1 LHYKADVEAAEY
13 SFSTPIRHGF
23 ETDRG
28 RVYLQ
33 YGKPDRRHV
42 MNNEPGALPYE
53 IWQYYRVPSGQTNVM
68 FVFYLPGIAT
78 NDYRLIHSDVNGELR
93 DSRWKYKIYASMKE
107 MSGYANPDNTN
118 IRDHWGKR
126 IDQILNW

>member
-1 LHYKADVEAAEY
+1 
-13 SFSTPIRHGF
+13 
-23 ETDRG
+23 
-28 RVYLQ
+28 
-33 YGKPDRRHV
+33 
-42 MNNEPGALPYE
+42 
-53 IWQYYRVPSGQTNVM
+53 M

-78 NDYRLIHSDVNGELR
+78 NDYHLIHSDVNGELR

-107 MSGYANPDNTN
+107 MSGYTNPDNTS